1 MTKKEAMRILNINA
15 KALNKNITTR
25 KIKIDITG
33 QLVEDSVYEY
43 LKELE
48 ERRKVPK
55 AEWIDYGSY

>member
-1 MTKKEAMRILNINA
+1 MRILNINA